1 MCWDTRCYIINTNLM
16 KADSGVTYSDL
27 TWIVYNSRAQTPA
40 EVSQS
45 RESPVSVREAS
56 QPNYIK
62 HPGQTFSCQNKRL
75 FTTSQLLL
83 TSTVLNVGEPALRKM
98 ENRILVFLLLFAI
111 SAVKVG
117 RLKIQGRHFYLKRKY
132 FRPRVT
138 TLNVMINPAFCVWPE
153 ITQHS
158 IFPSDKSLI
167 K

>member
-1 MCWDTRCYIINTNLM
+1 M

-62 HPGQTFSCQNKRL
+62 HPGQTF
-75 FTTSQLLL
+75 TSQLLL